1 MSNRTNS
8 TTSPAL
14 ITRVALSHLMA
25 LARDTSLSDDEIRAV
40 AHCVNHRNINEVVDS
55 FRVVHTIKS
64 SFAQSNSRASPEM
77 GAVLCAETFYSLC
90 EEDRVKL
97 RELSL
102 FCPFTLAYKSCVH
115 GNRCQLKN
123 ICYCW
128 VCDRHYFYG
137 VSAKC

>member
-1 MSNRTNS
+1 
-8 TTSPAL
+8 
-14 ITRVALSHLMA
+14 MA

-55 FRVVHTIKS
+55 FRVVHSIKS
-64 SFAQSNSRASPEM
+64 SFAQSNSRASSEM

-102 FCPFTLAYKSCVH
+102 FCPFTLACKSCVH
-115 GNRCQLKN
+115 GNRCQLKK

-137 VSAKC
+137 ISAKC

>member
-14 ITRVALSHLMA
+14 ITRVALFHLMA

-55 FRVVHTIKS
+55 FRVVHSIKS
-64 SFAQSNSRASPEM
+64 SFAQSNSRASSEK

-115 GNRCQLKN
+115 GNRCQLKD
-123 ICYCW
+123 ICRW
-128 VCDRHYFYG
+128 VCDRHYFHG